1 MKYLVTGKEMKL
13 LDQNTSGCFKVPELV
28 LMEQAAMCFV
38 QELLAQRQKSVGEEG
53 PLAEEAL

>member
-1 MKYLVTGKEMKL
+1 MIR
-13 LDQNTSGCFKVPELV
+13 D
-28 LMEQAAMCFV
+28 EQLERLCFV